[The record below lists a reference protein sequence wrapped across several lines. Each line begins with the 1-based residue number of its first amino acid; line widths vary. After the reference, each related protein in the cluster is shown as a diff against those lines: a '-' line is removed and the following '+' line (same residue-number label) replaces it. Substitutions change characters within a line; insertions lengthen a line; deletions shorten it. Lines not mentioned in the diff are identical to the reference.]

1 MQNMEGILEKITK
14 RLDFKIPKY
23 KEVKKSKLKLRIH
36 GIIFK

>member
-23 KEVKKSKLKLRIH
+23 KEVKTEIKNTWNN
-36 GIIFK
+36 F